1 MRVIISCLSSL
12 LLVGLAA
19 TPARAAADATPV
31 RINVGLADPAAV
43 PPALVTF
50 GSKPVTGLAA
60 VTAEVPAAEV
70 DALLDTL
77 TADTARVRYAERD
90 GVVHADSD
98 PFEKGHRSQYEYD
111 RIPDA
116 QTWGTGSPDVT
127 VAVVDTGVSPNADL
141 PDSRLTAGYDF
152 VDDDAHPADDDDHG
166 TMVATLIA
174 GEADNGIGASG
185 VCSRCTVMPI
195 RVLGH
200 RASGP
205 AEGSSADVAAGIVWA
220 ADHGAQ
226 VINVSASTATPSRL
240 LTEAVTHAAAKGSLV
255 VAAAGNAG
263 STTREFPAAI
273 EPALAV
279 GAELLGQTWNRTN
292 LNTSADRWIDIA
304 AASTVYTMDR
314 GSGNRYLYDTS
325 ASSAVIAGIAALGFS
340 AKASNTAADVRSALL
355 GGALPP
361 KYRKTWFDPPIVDAA
376 YAVHRLGGEDT
387 TDPVVTS
394 TGLTAGATLTHVS
407 VVVTPEVT
415 DDHAIQRLEQ
425 IVDGQVVSTSSG
437 PDWKLLYVQA
447 PWNVRGDLPVTIR
460 AYDYAGRHHEM
471 TTVMRMDTTNPI
483 ASIVSPAAGAHV
495 RSGPI
500 QVRVRVAE
508 GSTPVAEVFSAQ
520 HDGPRY
526 DFTRLAGTDD
536 WVGTAVPY
544 PQGNFQVDV
553 RGVNGNTIVL
563 PLKLVIDESGP
574 TGTSLAPSQNS
585 RVRGTFTSTIGGVTD
600 GAGVARA
607 ELWGNGKYIGSDT
620 AAPYALA
627 VKTGTANGYV
637 NLTWKL
643 TDRLGNTRSYSRQV
657 IADNAGPAV
666 SISKAPK
673 NKAKIKGTTR
683 VYVKA
688 SDAAGVSRVELIVN
702 GKVVARDYTAGYV
715 LAFHASKQKKTMKV
729 QVRAYDKL
737 GNVKYTSSRTWY
749 RK

>member
-1 MRVIISCLSSL
+1 M
-12 LLVGLAA
+12 AA
-19 TPARAAADATPV
+19 TPALADPDVTPV
-31 RINVGLADPAAV
+31 RINVGLTDLADV
-43 PPALVTF
+43 PPALVAA
-50 GSKPVTGLAA
+50 GGKPVTGLSA
-60 VTAEVPAAEV
+60 VTAEVPADRA
-70 DALLDTL
+70 DALLATL
-77 TADTARVRYAERD
+77 AADTARVRYAERD

-98 PFEKGHRSQYEYD
+98 PFDRNHRGQYEYD
-111 RIPDA
+111 RIPEA
-116 QTWGTGSPDVT
+116 QTWGTGGSDIT

-141 PDSRLTAGYDF
+141 PKSRLTAGHDF
-152 VDDDAHPADDDDHG
+152 VDDDADPADDDDHG

-174 GEADNGIGASG
+174 GEAGNGVGASG
-185 VCSRCTVMPI
+185 VCSRCAVMPV

-200 RASGP
+200 RAAGP
-205 AEGSSADVAAGIVWA
+205 AEGSSADVAAGIAWA

-226 VINVSASTATPSRL
+226 VINVSASTPTPSRL
-240 LTEAVTHAAAKGSLV
+240 LTDAVTHAAAKGSLV

-263 STTREFPAAI
+263 GTTREFPAAI

-279 GAELLGQTWNRTN
+279 GTELFGQTWNRTN

-304 AASTVYTMDR
+304 AAGTVYTMDR
-314 GSGNRYLYDTS
+314 ASGNRYLYDTS
-325 ASSAVIAGIAALGFS
+325 ASSAVLSGIAALGFA
-340 AKASNTAADVRSALL
+340 AKSSNTAADVRAALL

-361 KYRKTWFDPPIVDAA
+361 SSRKTWFDPPVVDAA
-376 YAVHRLGGEDT
+376 YTVHRLGGEDT

-425 IVDGQVVSTSSG
+425 IVDGQVVSSSSG
-437 PDWKLLYVQA
+437 PDWKSLYVKA

-471 TTVMRMDTTNPI
+471 TTVMRTDTTDPV
-483 ASIVSPAAGAHV
+483 ASIVSPVAGARV

-508 GSTPVAEVFSAQ
+508 GSTPVGEVVSGS
-520 HDGPRY
+520 HDGPRH
-526 DFTRLAGTDD
+526 DFTRVAGTND
-536 WVGTAVPY
+536 WVGTASPY
-544 PQGNFQVDV
+544 PQGSFQVDV

-563 PLKLVIDESGP
+563 PMKLVIDDSGP

-607 ELWGNGKYIGSDT
+607 ELWANGKYVGSDT
-620 AAPYALA
+620 TAPYSLA
-627 VKTGTANGYV
+627 VRTGTANGHV
-637 NLTWKL
+637 DLTWKL
-643 TDRLGNTRSYSRQV
+643 TDRLGNTRGYSRRV
-657 IADNAGPAV
+657 TADNAAPAL
-666 SISKAPK
+666 SITKAPA

-688 SDAAGVSRVELIVN
+688 SDPSGISRVELIVN
-702 GKVVARDYTAGYV
+702 GKVVARDYAAGYV
-715 LAFHASKQKKTMKV
+715 LAFDAGTQKKTMKI

-737 GNVKYTSSRTWY
+737 GNVKYTTTRTWY